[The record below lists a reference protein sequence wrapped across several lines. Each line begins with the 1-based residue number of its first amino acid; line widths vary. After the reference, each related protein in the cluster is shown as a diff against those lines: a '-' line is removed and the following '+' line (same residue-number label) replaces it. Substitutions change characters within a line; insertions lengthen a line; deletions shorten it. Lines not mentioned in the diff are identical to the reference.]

1 MTLREITRNA
11 ITRLTPLYGSGEAQW
26 LLRII
31 WQQLKGYSTTDTAL
45 KADDEISSF
54 IAGKVEAVT
63 DRLLRNEPIQYIFGS
78 TTFYGLTIGVNPAV
92 LIPRPETEQLVDIIV
107 NHAGS
112 TPDLRVLDLCTGS
125 GCIALA
131 LARHLPFPQITAT
144 DISPEAIATARAN
157 AESLHVKVN
166 FLISDLL
173 APHPL
178 PGSDFDIIVSNPPY
192 IARQE
197 SAEMSPNVLDYEPH
211 TALFVPDDDPLLF
224 YRAIADKATTALRPG
239 GLLYLEINPRFD
251 RQLMQLLSD
260 RGFTDIDLIRDSFGV
275 NRFISAQKPV
285 K

>member
-11 ITRLTPLYGSGEAQW
+11 ITRLTPIYGSGEAQW

-78 TTFYGLTIGVNPAV
+78 TSFYGLTISVNPSV
-92 LIPRPETEQLVDIIV
+92 LIPRPETEQLVDIIIK
-107 NHAGS
+107 HAGT
-112 TPDLRVLDLCTGS
+112 TPDLQVLDLCTGS

-131 LARHLPFPQITAT
+131 LARNLMFPHITAT
-144 DISPEAIATARAN
+144 DISPEAIATARSN
-157 AESLHVKVN
+157 AGSLHVKIN

-173 APHPL
+173 APQPL
-178 PGSDFDIIVSNPPY
+178 PGTGYDIIVSNPPY

-197 SAEMSPNVLDYEPH
+197 STGMCRNVLDYEPH
-211 TALFVPDDDPLLF
+211 TALFVPDDNPLLF
-224 YRAIADKATTALRPG
+224 YHAIAEKALNALHPG
-239 GLLYLEINPRFD
+239 GSLYLEINPRFD
-251 RQLMQLLSD
+251 RQLIQLLTD
-260 RGFTDIDLIRDSFGV
+260 RGYTDIDLIRDSFGI
-275 NRFISAQKPV
+275 NRFISAQKPTE
-285 K
+285 